1 MLSFWGGPAAPKL
14 IQDDSGLPQDWRTCL
29 WQAECAADPSGKP
42 LSATGEE
49 GRMFDMRRREF
60 ITLLG
65 GAAAAWP
72 VGTRAQSGKAP
83 VRLGFLPLGS
93 PSNAYDRSL
102 VEAFQQGLSRVGLI
116 ENRDIILDVAWVSG
130 DPDQAVRDVLR
141 RGAELLIPCGSS
153 ASVAAKRQTST
164 IPIVFLSVGDP
175 IAMGL
180 IASWPRPGYN
190 ATGFSDILADLS
202 GKLVDLSRELSKPGT
217 AVDYLW
223 HTAWPDGQN
232 RYQATQQAVQAAGMK
247 LRSNGIADI
256 GELDDA
262 LIRIKQSG
270 SSTLIVQPSPF
281 TYGQRGRIIASAM
294 NNGLGTIFAFP
305 VAAREGSLVAYGPD
319 YLHMYRRAPLYVDR
333 ILKGTNPAD
342 LPVEQP
348 AKVELLVNLRRA
360 KSLGIEVPL
369 SLLIRADELL
379 E

>member
-1 MLSFWGGPAAPKL
+1 MMS
-14 IQDDSGLPQDWRTCL
+14 DV
-29 WQAECAADPSGKP
+29 
-42 LSATGEE
+42 
-49 GRMFDMRRREF
+49 RRREF
-60 ITLLG
+60 IALLG

-72 VGTRAQSGKAP
+72 VGARAQNGKAP
-83 VRLGFLPLGS
+83 IRLGFVPLGS

-102 VEAFQQGLSRVGLI
+102 VEAFRQGLGRVGLI

-130 DPDQAVRDVLR
+130 DPDQAVRNVLG

-164 IPIVFLSVGDP
+164 IPIVFVSVGDP

-180 IASWPRPGYN
+180 VESLPRPGRN

-202 GKLVDLSRELSKPGT
+202 GKLVDLSRELTKPRIT
-217 AVDYLW
+217 IDYLW
-223 HTAWPDGQN
+223 HTAWPDGKN
-232 RYQATQQAVQAAGMK
+232 RYQLTEQAVQAAGMNLQSK
-247 LRSNGIADI
+247 GIADI
-256 GELDDA
+256 AELDDA
-262 LIRIKQSG
+262 LQTIKQSG
-270 SSTLIVQPSPF
+270 STALVVQPSPF
-281 TYGQRGRIIASAM
+281 TYGQRARIIDSAM
-294 NNGLGTIFAFP
+294 KNGLGTIFAFP

-348 AKVELLVNLRRA
+348 SKVELLVNLQSA
-360 KSLGIEVPL
+360 KTLGIEVPL